1 MTTESSANPSISLL
15 IVEDCAITLKC
26 YANIL
31 SMQCP
36 EVTVYTASN
45 GETGLELFKAH
56 LPDIVLTDLHMPEMD
71 GRQMAENIRAIRP
84 ETRVIILTGDKDR
97 LEIKELVGKVV
108 AFDHVLEK
116 PINFQK
122 LFAAITQCINETA
135 QYGSRPVVK

>member
-1 MTTESSANPSISLL
+1 MTTEPNANPSISLL
-15 IVEDCAITLKC
+15 IVEDCSITLKC

-45 GETGLELFKAH
+45 GITGLELFKAH
-56 LPDIVLTDLHMPEMD
+56 MPDIVLTDLHMPEMD

-84 ETRVIILTGDKDR
+84 ETKVIVLTGDKGRIETRNFAWD
-97 LEIKELVGKVV
+97 EAI
-108 AFDHVLEK
+108 FDHVLEK

-122 LFAAITQCINETA
+122 LFAAINQCMDEV
-135 QYGSRPVVK
+135 G